1 MNEAKTAAADAVNQL
16 GFKNG
21 DLVQE
26 FGYDE
31 DIDFNFRDALE
42 DLIDSDL
49 LEEDEH
55 DVVDGVLLWWREGD
69 GDLVDGL
76 VDTLAD
82 LDDEGVVWLMT
93 PKSGRAGHVAP
104 VDIQE
109 AAPLAGLHVT
119 KPAAVSKDWA
129 AMRLVMKK

>member
-1 MNEAKTAAADAVNQL
+1 MSDAKPATADAVHQL

-31 DIDFNFRDALE
+31 DIDFDLRDALE
-42 DLIDSDL
+42 DVIDADL

-55 DVVDGVLLWWREGD
+55 DVVDGVLLWWREDD

-76 VDTLAD
+76 VDTLSD
-82 LDDEGVVWLMT
+82 LDDEGIVWLMT
-93 PKSGRAGHVAP
+93 PKSGRVGYVAP
-104 VDIQE
+104 ADIAE

-119 KPAAVSKDWA
+119 KPAAVSRDWA
-129 AMRLVMKK
+129 ATRLVMKK